1 MDKKKK
7 ILVGLDIFGLI
18 LSVVGVFVLTI
29 MFKIDGSIFRYL
41 FLVGDLIIFIIF
53 SSLLND
59 LESDLQSPV
68 KKYSMTKIDSKYI
81 NKLDKVPLPD
91 PHVFVENGVY
101 YIVGTCDINNNI
113 IACYTTTDFNTY
125 NYENLYYWPI
135 VEIGYRYK
143 STSSKWKSRRVVA
156 T

>member
-7 ILVGLDIFGLI
+7 ILVGLDILGLI

-41 FLVGDLIIFIIF
+41 FLVGDLIIFGIF

-59 LESDLQSPV
+59 LENDLQSPV

-81 NKLDKVPLPD
+81 NKLDSNKKKL
-91 PHVFVENGVY
+91 FFK
-101 YIVGTCDINNNI
+101 I
-113 IACYTTTDFNTY
+113 
-125 NYENLYYWPI
+125 
-135 VEIGYRYK
+135 
-143 STSSKWKSRRVVA
+143 
-156 T
+156 

>member
-41 FLVGDLIIFIIF
+41 FLVGDLIIFGIF

-59 LESDLQSPV
+59 LENDLQSPV

-81 NKLDKVPLPD
+81 NKLDNKKK
-91 PHVFVENGVY
+91 
-101 YIVGTCDINNNI
+101 
-113 IACYTTTDFNTY
+113 
-125 NYENLYYWPI
+125 NLI
-135 VEIGYRYK
+135 FKI
-143 STSSKWKSRRVVA
+143 
-156 T
+156 

>member
-7 ILVGLDIFGLI
+7 ILVGLDRLGLI

-41 FLVGDLIIFIIF
+41 FLVGDLIIFGIF

-59 LESDLQSPV
+59 LENDLQSPV

-81 NKLDKVPLPD
+81 NKLDGNKKKL
-91 PHVFVENGVY
+91 FFK
-101 YIVGTCDINNNI
+101 I
-113 IACYTTTDFNTY
+113 
-125 NYENLYYWPI
+125 
-135 VEIGYRYK
+135 
-143 STSSKWKSRRVVA
+143 
-156 T
+156 

>member
-7 ILVGLDIFGLI
+7 ILVGLDILGLI

-81 NKLDKVPLPD
+81 NKLDNKKKKLI
-91 PHVFVENGVY
+91 FK
-101 YIVGTCDINNNI
+101 I
-113 IACYTTTDFNTY
+113 
-125 NYENLYYWPI
+125 
-135 VEIGYRYK
+135 
-143 STSSKWKSRRVVA
+143 
-156 T
+156 

>member
-7 ILVGLDIFGLI
+7 ILVGLDILGLI

-41 FLVGDLIIFIIF
+41 FLVGDLIIFGIF

-59 LESDLQSPV
+59 LEKDLQSPV

-81 NKLDKVPLPD
+81 NKLDSNKKKL
-91 PHVFVENGVY
+91 FFK
-101 YIVGTCDINNNI
+101 I
-113 IACYTTTDFNTY
+113 
-125 NYENLYYWPI
+125 
-135 VEIGYRYK
+135 
-143 STSSKWKSRRVVA
+143 
-156 T
+156 

>member
-7 ILVGLDIFGLI
+7 ILVGLDILGLI

-41 FLVGDLIIFIIF
+41 FLVGDLIIFGIF

-59 LESDLQSPV
+59 LEKDLQNPV

-81 NKLDKVPLPD
+81 NKLDGNKKKI
-91 PHVFVENGVY
+91 FFK
-101 YIVGTCDINNNI
+101 I
-113 IACYTTTDFNTY
+113 
-125 NYENLYYWPI
+125 
-135 VEIGYRYK
+135 
-143 STSSKWKSRRVVA
+143 
-156 T
+156 

>member
-41 FLVGDLIIFIIF
+41 FLVGDLIIFGIF

-59 LESDLQSPV
+59 LENDLQSPV

-81 NKLDKVPLPD
+81 NKLDNKKKKLI
-91 PHVFVENGVY
+91 FK
-101 YIVGTCDINNNI
+101 I
-113 IACYTTTDFNTY
+113 
-125 NYENLYYWPI
+125 
-135 VEIGYRYK
+135 
-143 STSSKWKSRRVVA
+143 
-156 T
+156 

>member
-81 NKLDKVPLPD
+81 NK
-91 PHVFVENGVY
+91 
-101 YIVGTCDINNNI
+101 I
-113 IACYTTTDFNTY
+113 
-125 NYENLYYWPI
+125 
-135 VEIGYRYK
+135 
-143 STSSKWKSRRVVA
+143 
-156 T
+156 

>member
-81 NKLDKVPLPD
+81 NKLDNKKKKLI
-91 PHVFVENGVY
+91 FK
-101 YIVGTCDINNNI
+101 I
-113 IACYTTTDFNTY
+113 
-125 NYENLYYWPI
+125 
-135 VEIGYRYK
+135 
-143 STSSKWKSRRVVA
+143 
-156 T
+156 

>member
-59 LESDLQSPV
+59 LENDLQSPV

-81 NKLDKVPLPD
+81 NKLDNKKKKLI
-91 PHVFVENGVY
+91 FK
-101 YIVGTCDINNNI
+101 I
-113 IACYTTTDFNTY
+113 
-125 NYENLYYWPI
+125 
-135 VEIGYRYK
+135 
-143 STSSKWKSRRVVA
+143 
-156 T
+156 

>member
-41 FLVGDLIIFIIF
+41 FLVGDLIIFGIF

-59 LESDLQSPV
+59 LENDLQSPV

-81 NKLDKVPLPD
+81 NKLD
-91 PHVFVENGVY
+91 
-101 YIVGTCDINNNI
+101 NNKKKLI
-113 IACYTTTDFNTY
+113 FKI
-125 NYENLYYWPI
+125 
-135 VEIGYRYK
+135 
-143 STSSKWKSRRVVA
+143 
-156 T
+156 

>member
-29 MFKIDGSIFRYL
+29 MFKIDGSMFRYL

-59 LESDLQSPV
+59 LENDLQSPV

-81 NKLDKVPLPD
+81 NKLDNKKKKLI
-91 PHVFVENGVY
+91 FK
-101 YIVGTCDINNNI
+101 I
-113 IACYTTTDFNTY
+113 
-125 NYENLYYWPI
+125 
-135 VEIGYRYK
+135 
-143 STSSKWKSRRVVA
+143 
-156 T
+156 

>member
-81 NKLDKVPLPD
+81 NKLD
-91 PHVFVENGVY
+91 
-101 YIVGTCDINNNI
+101 NNKKKLI
-113 IACYTTTDFNTY
+113 FKI
-125 NYENLYYWPI
+125 
-135 VEIGYRYK
+135 
-143 STSSKWKSRRVVA
+143 
-156 T
+156 

>member
-59 LESDLQSPV
+59 LENDLQSPV

-81 NKLDKVPLPD
+81 NKLDNKKK
-91 PHVFVENGVY
+91 
-101 YIVGTCDINNNI
+101 
-113 IACYTTTDFNTY
+113 
-125 NYENLYYWPI
+125 NLI
-135 VEIGYRYK
+135 FKI
-143 STSSKWKSRRVVA
+143 
-156 T
+156 